1 MSESRLDLALRTAVI
16 AGGAAG
22 NLTVT
27 GIATADKLKAV
38 QRVDAAGANL
48 ASEFTISAAD
58 TINNTGGT
66 NTTGFVLLV
75 VWIAASAYG
84 GSLNRS

>member
-1 MSESRLDLALRTAVI
+1 MSETHQDLAIRTAVI

-27 GIATADKLKAV
+27 GIVVGDVLKSV

-48 ASEFTISAAD
+48 VDEFTISAAD

-66 NTTGFVLLV
+66 NTTGFVLHIM
-75 VWIAASAYG
+75 WIAKDARGPRLDLS
-84 GSLNRS
+84 

>member
-1 MSESRLDLALRTAVI
+1 MGTTHTDLSLNSAVI

-27 GIATADKLKAV
+27 GITVYDKLKVVNNVA
-38 QRVDAAGANL
+38 AAGANL
-48 ASEFTISAAD
+48 ASEFTITAAD

-66 NTTGFVLLV
+66 NTTGMTLLV
-75 VWIAASAYG
+75 LWYPADVRG
-84 GSLNRS
+84 GDLNEA